1 MKKLLSS
8 VKFFTESTKNI
19 GSSRKLAIVIAAI
32 VTILIIIDLLMTR
45 QILPYNDISEGIIF
59 ILTVAIGYGIGS
71 WIILGYTTQTTSE
84 LRSKSH
90 FIMIMHWGV
99 TIVQF
104 SLLGILSFVIYNNS
118 ANCYDYFVFCSSAR
132 FLNTSVYA
140 ISSIVAT
147 IIMGIISF
155 KFFSW
160 YKQNKRNV
168 TILFYGLATAAVAVS
183 LVEDIGTKLFIVR
196 VVEEK
201 TIPDTVSQ
209 SSFIYKINEKY
220 HGEVQYKVVNP
231 HTTTIWIVPTSMIL
245 LKNSLDYIT
254 VFPWIFAWLAVVT
267 LLRQYYQSVTT
278 SNLSL
283 KFWIILTVPLI
294 LYLIGSGLI
303 FSLPADI
310 HYRFYFRLLF
320 RAGTIGSS
328 VLFGLVFFIIT
339 KESNNNNKKDVITK
353 RKIIKDYLTISAIGI
368 IPLGISLSTSAL
380 QQTYGIAAHSLIL
393 LACYLFSI
401 GLYSSAI
408 AVSQNSSLRNSVRKS
423 MLELVDNIGT
433 AQMEQELQK
442 RVMKIVRE
450 HEQRMKQETG
460 ISPLMQEDDV
470 KVYMQELIEEVKK
483 QKNHQ

>member
-1 MKKLLSS
+1 MNNLTSLD
-8 VKFFTESTKNI
+8 FPFGKNI
-19 GSSRKLAIVIAAI
+19 TSSRKLSIAMTAI
-32 VTILIIIDLLMTR
+32 VTIIIIIDLLMTR
-45 QILPYNDISEGIIF
+45 QILPYNNISETIMF
-59 ILTVAIGYGIGS
+59 ILTVVIGYGIGS
-71 WIILGYTTQTTSE
+71 WILLVYTRQTTSE
-84 LRSKSH
+84 LRAKSSYIN
-90 FIMIMHWGV
+90 IMYWIV
-99 TIVQF
+99 TIIQF
-104 SLLGILSFVIYNNS
+104 SLLGILLLVMYNNS
-118 ANCYDYFVFCSSAR
+118 VNCHDYFVFCSSAR
-132 FLNTSVYA
+132 FLSTTVYA
-140 ISSIVAT
+140 TSSIVAT

-160 YKQNKRNV
+160 YKQNKRNI
-168 TILFYGLATAAVAVS
+168 TILFYGLATAAIAVS
-183 LVEDIGTKLFIVR
+183 LVEDVGTKLFMVQ

-201 TIPDTVSQ
+201 STVGAMPQ

-231 HTTTIWIVPTSMIL
+231 SMTTLWIVPTSMIL

-254 VFPWIFAWLAVVT
+254 VFPWIFTWLAVAT
-267 LLRQYYQSVTT
+267 LLRQYYQSVTIGK
-278 SNLSL
+278 LPL
-283 KFWIILTVPLI
+283 KFWIILTIPLI

-328 VLFGLVFFIIT
+328 VLFGLAFFIIT
-339 KESNNNNKKDVITK
+339 KKKNNLRRDVTTTGK
-353 RKIIKDYLTISAIGI
+353 VKDYLTISAMGI

-423 MLELVDNIGT
+423 MMDLVDNMGT
-433 AQMEQELQK
+433 AQMELEVQK
-442 RVMKIVRE
+442 RIMKIVRE
-450 HEQRMKQETG
+450 HEQRMKEETG
-460 ISPLMQEDDV
+460 IPSSMQEDDV
-470 KVYMQELIEEVKK
+470 KVYLEEVMEEVKK
-483 QKNHQ
+483 SNKKKDY